1 MLTLQET
8 QYFFS
13 NVLKKKSSIHI
24 HSANEC
30 ICRGY
35 VSKGYIIQINQPQFK
50 VTSAYLSSTH
60 GQNQATDLTQYN
72 APWFQMELLFIT
84 RLEDHSLLNH
94 LYITSS
100 LGLRNVFSSNLFFFL
115 WFLQS
120 PVLCIQ
126 CIYLSVML
134 GTHTTYLYT
143 LLYCNIKRQHIA
155 EV

>member
-84 RLEDHSLLNH
+84 RLEDNSLLNH

-100 LGLRNVFSSNLFFFL
+100 LGLRNVFSSDLFFFFVVFTISCIMYL
-115 WFLQS
+115 VYILICNARYTYNIPIYTTILQH
-120 PVLCIQ
+120 Q
-126 CIYLSVML
+126 E
-134 GTHTTYLYT
+134 TTYS
-143 LLYCNIKRQHIA
+143 
-155 EV
+155 